1 MSKIP
6 LPSSEVKK
14 SHWLEPLKPNLR
26 ITTMT
31 YVSRSGSL
39 SMLKDGDSI
48 CVKMVSVHKES
59 VEVVALLCCCLRYL
73 KLREC
78 LPYPSVPVLVSA
90 RGFFFCLCHVYS
102 TVRSTHPT
110 TPHKDFFSLS
120 RSRDL
125 RWRLNSRSLRHIVW
139 PWVVSLSQ

>member
-1 MSKIP
+1 
-6 LPSSEVKK
+6 
-14 SHWLEPLKPNLR
+14 
-26 ITTMT
+26 MT

-90 RGFFFCLCHVYS
+90 PGFFFLPLSCLFD
-102 TVRSTHPT
+102 RSIHP
-110 TPHKDFFSLS
+110 PNHPPQRFL
-120 RSRDL
+120 
-125 RWRLNSRSLRHIVW
+125 
-139 PWVVSLSQ
+139 

>member
-1 MSKIP
+1 
-6 LPSSEVKK
+6 
-14 SHWLEPLKPNLR
+14 
-26 ITTMT
+26 MT

-90 RGFFFCLCHVYS
+90 PVFFFFFLPLSCLFD
-102 TVRSTHPT
+102 RSIHP
-110 TPHKDFFSLS
+110 PNHPPQRFL
-120 RSRDL
+120 
-125 RWRLNSRSLRHIVW
+125 
-139 PWVVSLSQ
+139 